1 MQPVYSE
8 FVEFLDSHG
17 CDTSWYKDGQ
27 LWLDNN
33 IIKAFKRGGQVVW
46 LFRISVDDN
55 LNVTVKKHSK
65 NKGYTELETWQET
78 ICRNQDHLKEIE
90 SKSISLLH
98 EYCINTDRRIINTN
112 STGKDSMV
120 VTHLANKAGV
130 NCETYFNVTTLDV
143 AESNQMAK
151 RISYLEATT
160 DCMQFLILRF
170 EGVVKWV

>member
-1 MQPVYSE
+1 M
-8 FVEFLDSHG
+8 
-17 CDTSWYKDGQ
+17 
-27 LWLDNN
+27 
-33 IIKAFKRGGQVVW
+33 
-46 LFRISVDDN
+46 FRISVDDN

-120 VTHLANKAGV
+120 VTHLAI
-130 NCETYFNVTTLDV
+130 
-143 AESNQMAK
+143 
-151 RISYLEATT
+151 RLE
-160 DCMQFLILRF
+160 
-170 EGVVKWV
+170 